1 MFTDEDLR
9 RVGTA
14 LDDRFGEVVAAD
26 FGRSLPGL
34 VAELVE
40 RWGLRLERLYDP
52 GATSVVVAVTDRSEP
67 GVLLTVRREHLRAH
81 AGQVAFP
88 GGRLDPGEDHVA
100 AALREAQEEIALD
113 PALVRAIGVSDP
125 YRTITGYC
133 VVPVVAVIP
142 PDLDLAPHE
151 DEVAELFEAPLSF
164 LVDPANHRRMSADYQ
179 GTARFYWQIDWRGRR
194 IWGATA
200 AMIVNLARRLELA

>member
-1 MFTDEDLR
+1 MTI
-9 RVGTA
+9 A
-14 LDDRFGEVVAAD
+14 
-26 FGRSLPGL
+26 
-34 VAELVE
+34 
-40 RWGLRLERLYDP
+40 ERLALALARPAPTELQHGDMVEGGP
-52 GATSVVVAVTDRSEP
+52 ASGHDAAVLIAVTDRPDP

-100 AALREAQEEIALD
+100 AALREAHEEIALD
-113 PALVRAIGVSDP
+113 PALVETIGAADP
-125 YRTITGYC
+125 YRTITGYR
-133 VVPVVAVIP
+133 VVPIVAIVP

-164 LVDPANHRRMSADYQ
+164 LVDPANHRRVSTDYQ
-179 GTARFYWQIDWRGRR
+179 GTTRHYWQIDWRGRP

-200 AMIVNLARRLELA
+200 AIIVNLARRLELA

>member
-1 MFTDEDLR
+1 MSIGHRLAEALARSAPDGLQHGDLFDPEIEP
-9 RVGTA
+9 GH
-14 LDDRFGEVVAAD
+14 DAAV
-26 FGRSLPGL
+26 L
-34 VAELVE
+34 
-40 RWGLRLERLYDP
+40 
-52 GATSVVVAVTDRSEP
+52 VAVTEQADP

-100 AALREAQEEIALD
+100 AALREAWEEVALD
-113 PALVRAIGVSDP
+113 PALVRPVGTADP
-125 YRTITGYC
+125 YHTITGYR

-142 PDLDLAPHE
+142 PGLDLSPHE

-164 LVDPANHRRMSADYQ
+164 LLDPANHRRMSTGYQ
-179 GTARFYWQIDWRGRR
+179 GKTRHFWQIDWNGRR